1 MADYNNN
8 NVVERELDWEET
20 IEDPGSD
27 FVLLPEGEYEF
38 TVDHFDRDRHNGSDK
53 LPPCKKVIL
62 YLHVE
67 TPQGTAEVRESLF
80 LHTKGERK
88 LYSFF
93 ICIGQGE
100 AGKPLTMRWANVPG
114 ARGRAKFGVREYN
127 GNKYNEV
134 KKFLEP
140 AAPQAAPSYQA
151 PAPNYQQPASGY
163 AQPGTYQPPVQ
174 YPQQT
179 MTGAGYQQ
187 PGYTPAAP
195 QQTTGGYVPGK
206 F

>member
-127 GNKYNEV
+127 GKQYNEV

-140 AAPQAAPSYQA
+140 AAPAAAPGG
-151 PAPNYQQPASGY
+151 YQQPAGGY
-163 AQPGTYQPPVQ
+163 AQPGAYQPSGQ
-174 YPQQT
+174 YQQQP
-179 MTGAGYQQ
+179 MAGYPQ
-187 PGYTPAAP
+187 PGYTPSAP
-195 QQTTGGYVPGK
+195 QQTGTYTPGK

>member
-1 MADYNNN
+1 MAEYNNN
-8 NVVERELDWEET
+8 NVIDRELDWEET

-62 YLHVE
+62 YLRVE

-114 ARGRAKFGVREYN
+114 AHGRAKFGIREYN

-140 AAPQAAPSYQA
+140 AAPAAAPGGYQQ
-151 PAPNYQQPASGY
+151 PAPNYQQPAGGY
-163 AQPGTYQPPVQ
+163 AQPGAYQPSGQ
-174 YPQQT
+174 YQQQPI
-179 MTGAGYQQ
+179 AGYAQ
-187 PGYTPAAP
+187 PGYTPSAP
-195 QQTTGGYVPGK
+195 QQTGTYTPGK

>member
-20 IEDPGSD
+20 IEDHGSD

-114 ARGRAKFGVREYN
+114 ARGRAKFGIREYN
-127 GNKYNEV
+127 GKKYNEV

-140 AAPQAAPSYQA
+140 AVPAAAPGG
-151 PAPNYQQPASGY
+151 YQQPAGGY
-163 AQPGTYQPPVQ
+163 AQPGAYQPSGQ
-174 YPQQT
+174 YQQQP
-179 MTGAGYQQ
+179 MAGYPQ
-187 PGYTPAAP
+187 PGYTPSAP
-195 QQTTGGYVPGK
+195 QQTGTYTPGK

>member
-114 ARGRAKFGVREYN
+114 ARGRAKFGIREYN
-127 GNKYNEV
+127 GKKYNEV

-140 AAPQAAPSYQA
+140 AVPAAAPGG
-151 PAPNYQQPASGY
+151 YQQPAGGY
-163 AQPGTYQPPVQ
+163 AQPGAYQPSGQ
-174 YPQQT
+174 YQQQP
-179 MTGAGYQQ
+179 MAGYPQ
-187 PGYTPAAP
+187 PGYTPSAL
-195 QQTTGGYVPGK
+195 QQTGTYTPGK

>member
-8 NVVERELDWEET
+8 NVVDRELDWEET

-88 LYSFF
+88 RYSFF

-127 GNKYNEV
+127 GKKYNEV

-140 AAPQAAPSYQA
+140 AVPAAAPGG
-151 PAPNYQQPASGY
+151 YQQPAGGY
-163 AQPGTYQPPVQ
+163 AQPGAYQPSGQYQQQPMAG
-174 YPQQT
+174 YPQ
-179 MTGAGYQQ
+179 
-187 PGYTPAAP
+187 PSYTPPSAP
-195 QQTTGGYVPGK
+195 QQTGTYTPGK

>member
-114 ARGRAKFGVREYN
+114 ARGRAKFGIREYN
-127 GNKYNEV
+127 GKKYNEV

-140 AAPQAAPSYQA
+140 AVPAAAPGG
-151 PAPNYQQPASGY
+151 YQQPAGGY
-163 AQPGTYQPPVQ
+163 AQPGAYQPSGQ
-174 YPQQT
+174 YQQQP
-179 MTGAGYQQ
+179 MAGYPQ
-187 PGYTPAAP
+187 PGYTPSAP
-195 QQTTGGYVPGK
+195 QQTGTYTPGK